1 MHPRFEN
8 AFQQLPASLQAAIGP
23 LIDKPDF
30 AAMLTADD
38 VNAVCEASQ
47 LDADALAFALL
58 PLAAACAQAPIS
70 NFQVGAIAQGLS
82 GNFYFGANMEFS
94 AVQLQQTV
102 HAEQSAVSHAWM
114 RNERGLRA
122 VTVNY
127 TPCGHCRQ
135 FMNELRNAASL
146 RIQLPGR
153 QPAVLSHYL
162 PDSFGP
168 VDLHI
173 DTLLMDDVNHGA
185 TLQNVN
191 ALARRAL
198 DAANHGATLQNV
210 NALARR
216 ALDAANRSHAP
227 YSKAISGIALET
239 SSGNIYTGRYAEN
252 AAFNPSLPPLQVA
265 LNLMNLAGDAPC
277 TIQHAAVVERRHAVV
292 SHWAISQIMLAELG
306 CTDIEHHFI
315 EE

>member
-8 AFQQLPASLQAAIGP
+8 AFQQLSASLQDALGP

-30 AAMLTADD
+30 AAMLTADE
-38 VNAVCEASQ
+38 VSAVCEATL

-58 PLAAACAQAPIS
+58 PLAAACAQASIS

-82 GNFYFGANMEFS
+82 GNFYFGANMEFT

-102 HAEQSAVSHAWM
+102 HAEQSAVSHAWL

-162 PDSFGP
+162 PDAFGP
-168 VDLHI
+168 VDLQI

-191 ALARRAL
+191 ALTR
-198 DAANHGATLQNV
+198 Q
-210 NALARR
+210 

-227 YSKAISGIALET
+227 YSNAISGIALET
-239 SSGNIYTGRYAEN
+239 TSGNIYTGRYAEN
-252 AAFNPSLPPLQVA
+252 AAFNPSLPPLQSA
-265 LNLMNLAGDAPC
+265 LNLMNLAGEDSI
-277 TIQHAAVVERRHAVV
+277 TIKHAAVVERRNAVV

-306 CTDIEHHFI
+306 CTDVEHHFI

>member
-102 HAEQSAVSHAWM
+102 HAEQSAVSHAWI

-135 FMNELRNAASL
+135 FINELRNAASL

-198 DAANHGATLQNV
+198 DAAN
-210 NALARR
+210 
-216 ALDAANRSHAP
+216 RSHAP

-239 SSGNIYTGRYAEN
+239 LSGNIYTGRYAEN

-265 LNLMNLAGDAPC
+265 LNLMNLAGDDPC
-277 TIQHAAVVERRHAVV
+277 TIKHAAVVERRNAVV

>member
-102 HAEQSAVSHAWM
+102 HAEQSAVSHAWI
-114 RNERGLRA
+114 RNEHGLRA

-173 DTLLMDDVNHGA
+173 DTLLMDDINHGA
-185 TLQNVN
+185 TLQNVG
-191 ALARRAL
+191 ALAR
-198 DAANHGATLQNV
+198 Q
-210 NALARR
+210 

-239 SSGNIYTGRYAEN
+239 LSGNIYTGRYAEN

-265 LNLMNLAGDAPC
+265 LNLMNLAGDDPC
-277 TIQHAAVVERRHAVV
+277 TIKHAAVVERRNAVV

>member
-102 HAEQSAVSHAWM
+102 HAEQSAVSHAWI

-198 DAANHGATLQNV
+198 DAAN
-210 NALARR
+210 
-216 ALDAANRSHAP
+216 RSHAP

-265 LNLMNLAGDAPC
+265 LNLMNLAGDDPC
-277 TIQHAAVVERRHAVV
+277 TIKHAAVVERRNAVV

>member
-102 HAEQSAVSHAWM
+102 HAEQSAVSHAWI

-191 ALARRAL
+191 ALAR
-198 DAANHGATLQNV
+198 Q
-210 NALARR
+210 

-265 LNLMNLAGDAPC
+265 LNLMNLAGEDPC
-277 TIQHAAVVERRHAVV
+277 TIKHAAVVERRNAVV

>member
-23 LIDKPDF
+23 LIDKLDF

-198 DAANHGATLQNV
+198 DAAN
-210 NALARR
+210 
-216 ALDAANRSHAP
+216 RSHAP

-265 LNLMNLAGDAPC
+265 LNLMNLAGEAPC
-277 TIQHAAVVERRHAVV
+277 TIKHAAVVERRHAVV

>member
-102 HAEQSAVSHAWM
+102 HAEQSAVSHAWI

-198 DAANHGATLQNV
+198 DAAN
-210 NALARR
+210 
-216 ALDAANRSHAP
+216 RSHAP

-239 SSGNIYTGRYAEN
+239 LSGNIYTGRYAEN

-265 LNLMNLAGDAPC
+265 LNLMNLAGEDPC
-277 TIQHAAVVERRHAVV
+277 TIKHAAVVERRNAVV

>member
-102 HAEQSAVSHAWM
+102 HAEQSAVSHAWIC
-114 RNERGLRA
+114 NERGLRA

-173 DTLLMDDVNHGA
+173 DTLLMDDINHGA
-185 TLQNVN
+185 ILQNVG
-191 ALARRAL
+191 ALAR
-198 DAANHGATLQNV
+198 Q
-210 NALARR
+210 

-239 SSGNIYTGRYAEN
+239 LSGNIYTGRYAEN

-265 LNLMNLAGDAPC
+265 LNLMNLAGDDPC
-277 TIQHAAVVERRHAVV
+277 TIKHAAVVERRNAVV

>member
-173 DTLLMDDVNHGA
+173 DTLLMDDI
-185 TLQNVN
+185 
-191 ALARRAL
+191 
-198 DAANHGATLQNV
+198 NHGATLQNV

-265 LNLMNLAGDAPC
+265 LNLMNLAGEAPC
-277 TIQHAAVVERRHAVV
+277 TIKHAAVVERRHAVV

>member
-47 LDADALAFALL
+47 LDADTLAFALL

-191 ALARRAL
+191 ALARL
-198 DAANHGATLQNV
+198 
-210 NALARR
+210 

-277 TIQHAAVVERRHAVV
+277 TIKHAAVVERRHAVV

>member
-102 HAEQSAVSHAWM
+102 HAEQSAVSHAWI

-191 ALARRAL
+191 ALAC
-198 DAANHGATLQNV
+198 
-210 NALARR
+210 R

-239 SSGNIYTGRYAEN
+239 LSGNIYTGRYAEN

-265 LNLMNLAGDAPC
+265 LNLMNLAGDDPC
-277 TIQHAAVVERRHAVV
+277 TIKHAAVVERRNAVV

>member
-23 LIDKPDF
+23 LLDKPDF

-102 HAEQSAVSHAWM
+102 HAEQSAVSHAWI

-198 DAANHGATLQNV
+198 DAAN
-210 NALARR
+210 
-216 ALDAANRSHAP
+216 RSHAP

-239 SSGNIYTGRYAEN
+239 LSGNIYTGRYAEN

-265 LNLMNLAGDAPC
+265 LNLMNLAGDDPC
-277 TIQHAAVVERRHAVV
+277 TIKHAAVVERRHAVV

>member
-102 HAEQSAVSHAWM
+102 HAEQSAVSHAWI

-173 DTLLMDDVNHGA
+173 DTLLMDDI
-185 TLQNVN
+185 
-191 ALARRAL
+191 
-198 DAANHGATLQNV
+198 NHGATLQNV

-265 LNLMNLAGDAPC
+265 LNLMNLAGEAPC
-277 TIQHAAVVERRHAVV
+277 TIKHAAVVERRHALV

>member
-23 LIDKPDF
+23 LIDKPNF

-198 DAANHGATLQNV
+198 DAAN
-210 NALARR
+210 
-216 ALDAANRSHAP
+216 RSHAP

-265 LNLMNLAGDAPC
+265 LNLMNLAGDEPC
-277 TIQHAAVVERRHAVV
+277 TIKHAAVVERRHAVV

>member
-8 AFQQLPASLQAAIGP
+8 AFQQLPDSLQVAIGA

-58 PLAAACAQAPIS
+58 PLAATYAKAPIS

-102 HAEQSAVSHAWM
+102 HAEQSAISHAWL
-114 RNERGLRA
+114 RNEHGLRA

-153 QPAVLSHYL
+153 QPALLSHYL
-162 PDSFGP
+162 PDAFGP
-168 VDLHI
+168 VDLQI
-173 DTLLMDDVNHGA
+173 DTLLMDAVNHGA
-185 TLQNVN
+185 TLHNVGV
-191 ALARRAL
+191 LARL
-198 DAANHGATLQNV
+198 G
-210 NALARR
+210 
-216 ALDAANRSHAP
+216 LDAANRSHAP

-239 SSGNIYTGRYAEN
+239 VSGNIYTGRYAEN
-252 AAFNPSLPPLQVA
+252 AAFNPSLPPLQIA
-265 LNLMNLAGDAPC
+265 LNLMNLAGDDPC
-277 TIQHAAVVERRHAVV
+277 TIKHAAVVERRNAVV

-315 EE
+315 GE

>member
-168 VDLHI
+168 VDLYI
-173 DTLLMDDVNHGA
+173 DTLLMDDI
-185 TLQNVN
+185 
-191 ALARRAL
+191 
-198 DAANHGATLQNV
+198 NHGATLQNV

-265 LNLMNLAGDAPC
+265 LNLMNLAGEAPC
-277 TIQHAAVVERRHAVV
+277 TIKHAAVVERRHAVV

>member
-135 FMNELRNAASL
+135 FMNELRNASSL

-173 DTLLMDDVNHGA
+173 DTLLMDDV
-185 TLQNVN
+185 
-191 ALARRAL
+191 
-198 DAANHGATLQNV
+198 NHGATLQNV

-265 LNLMNLAGDAPC
+265 LNLMNLAGDDPC
-277 TIQHAAVVERRHAVV
+277 TIKHAAVVERRHAVV

>member
-102 HAEQSAVSHAWM
+102 HAEQSAVSHAWV

-198 DAANHGATLQNV
+198 DAAN
-210 NALARR
+210 
-216 ALDAANRSHAP
+216 RSHAP

-265 LNLMNLAGDAPC
+265 LNLMNLAGDEPC
-277 TIQHAAVVERRHAVV
+277 TIKHAAVVERRHAVV

>member
-102 HAEQSAVSHAWM
+102 HAEQSAVSHAWI

-173 DTLLMDDVNHGA
+173 DTLLMDDI
-185 TLQNVN
+185 
-191 ALARRAL
+191 
-198 DAANHGATLQNV
+198 NHGATLQNV

-227 YSKAISGIALET
+227 YSKSISGIALET

-277 TIQHAAVVERRHAVV
+277 TIKHAAVVERRHALV

>member
-102 HAEQSAVSHAWM
+102 HAEQSAVSHAWI

-173 DTLLMDDVNHGA
+173 DTLLMDDVNHC
-185 TLQNVN
+185 
-191 ALARRAL
+191 
-198 DAANHGATLQNV
+198 ATLQNV

-239 SSGNIYTGRYAEN
+239 LSGNIYTGRYAEN

-265 LNLMNLAGDAPC
+265 LNLMNLAGDDPC
-277 TIQHAAVVERRHAVV
+277 TIKHAAVVERRNAVV

>member
-102 HAEQSAVSHAWM
+102 HAEQSAVSHAWI

-198 DAANHGATLQNV
+198 DAAN
-210 NALARR
+210 
-216 ALDAANRSHAP
+216 RSHAP

-265 LNLMNLAGDAPC
+265 LNLMNLAGEDAC
-277 TIQHAAVVERRHAVV
+277 TIKHAAVVERRNAVV

>member
-102 HAEQSAVSHAWM
+102 HAEQSAVSHAWI

-173 DTLLMDDVNHGA
+173 DTLLMDDINHGA
-185 TLQNVN
+185 TLQNVG
-191 ALARRAL
+191 ALAR
-198 DAANHGATLQNV
+198 Q
-210 NALARR
+210 

-239 SSGNIYTGRYAEN
+239 LSGNIYTGRYAEN

-265 LNLMNLAGDAPC
+265 LNLMNLAGDDPC
-277 TIQHAAVVERRHAVV
+277 TIKHAAVVERRNAVV

>member
-8 AFQQLPASLQAAIGP
+8 AFQQLPASLQAALGP

-198 DAANHGATLQNV
+198 DAAN
-210 NALARR
+210 
-216 ALDAANRSHAP
+216 RSHAP

-239 SSGNIYTGRYAEN
+239 LSGNVYTGRYAEN

-265 LNLMNLAGDAPC
+265 LNLMNLAGEAPC
-277 TIQHAAVVERRHAVV
+277 TIKHAAVVERRHAVV

>member
-102 HAEQSAVSHAWM
+102 HAEQSAVSHAWI

-198 DAANHGATLQNV
+198 DAAN
-210 NALARR
+210 
-216 ALDAANRSHAP
+216 RSHAP

-239 SSGNIYTGRYAEN
+239 SSGHIYTGRYAEN

-265 LNLMNLAGDAPC
+265 LNLMNLAGEDPC
-277 TIQHAAVVERRHAVV
+277 TIKHAAVVERRNAVV

>member
-47 LDADALAFALL
+47 LDADTLAFALL

-168 VDLHI
+168 VALHI
-173 DTLLMDDVNHGA
+173 DTLLMDDV
-185 TLQNVN
+185 
-191 ALARRAL
+191 
-198 DAANHGATLQNV
+198 NHGATLQNV

-277 TIQHAAVVERRHAVV
+277 TIKHAAVVERRHAVV

>member
-135 FMNELRNAASL
+135 FMNELRNASSL

-173 DTLLMDDVNHGA
+173 DTLLMDDV
-185 TLQNVN
+185 
-191 ALARRAL
+191 
-198 DAANHGATLQNV
+198 NHGATLQNV

-265 LNLMNLAGDAPC
+265 LNLMNLAGDEPC
-277 TIQHAAVVERRHAVV
+277 TIKHAAVVERRHAVV